1 MTPEEQA
8 EAILKAQEIVEL
20 DFQIFALD
28 DLYADYHRQYENR
41 ETGRS
46 FLASALLEKHKAL
59 EAAEKELATT
69 IATARTSALKEAAVA
84 LKPLTEFWR
93 LETMHGETIG
103 HEDLNDAELVS
114 INTSGGLSVI
124 VGTVADLRP
133 AAILAIAEVK

>member
-1 MTPEEQA
+1 MTTEEQA

-69 IATARTSALKEAAVA
+69 IATARTSALKEAAGVA
-84 LKPLTEFWR
+84 HAFAMRWADKPEPAC
-93 LETMHGETIG
+93 ESACSAGNEI
-103 HEDLNDAELVS
+103 A
-114 INTSGGLSVI
+114 
-124 VGTVADLRP
+124 